1 MFSHTFP
8 AKMASPTVQIQS
20 AEQFSQ
26 LLNSS
31 KIVVADCMSPWC
43 LPPFPCFLSHPVIC
57 TCVCF
62 ELTPFPVYADWCGPC
77 KAIAPL
83 YEQLSVQLSQP
94 NLVTFTKVNTE
105 EQQQV
110 ASAYAIRSIPTFI
123 LFRDGKPVEKVQ
135 GADPM
140 KLQSLLHQISQESQN
155 ASAGGSGGSSS
166 NNSGGS
172 SGNSALG
179 WRGAGLPRGY
189 TDVTDQIEIPK
200 TELLNFDEEFGNVR
214 VLFQSS
220 KPGALSGGK
229 KTEKDWVVSDTDEQL
244 LLFTPFMSMLKL
256 HTLQVRIYFQDWFT
270 F

>member
-1 MFSHTFP
+1 M
-8 AKMASPTVQIQS
+8 
-20 AEQFSQ
+20 
-26 LLNSS
+26 
-31 KIVVADCMSPWC
+31 
-43 LPPFPCFLSHPVIC
+43 
-57 TCVCF
+57 
-62 ELTPFPVYADWCGPC
+62 
-77 KAIAPL
+77 
-83 YEQLSVQLSQP
+83 SQP

-105 EQQQV
+105 KQQQI

-135 GADPM
+135 GADPT
-140 KLQSLLHQISQESQN
+140 KLQSLLRQISQESQN
-155 ASAGGSGGSSS
+155 AAAGGSGGGSS
-166 NNSGGS
+166 NSGGG

-214 VLFQSS
+214 VLFDSS

-244 LLFTPFMSMLKL
+244 LLFTPFMSMIKL
-256 HTLQVRIYFQDWFT
+256 HTLQVRTYTSRTSSPSESVANLVCTLQDHFGCRRGRGSHAP
-270 F
+270 